1 MPTRGDFKKKQFS
14 IDSKSNLHVDEQNEN
29 TIIVCESARGVPQNA
44 RNDDFHAQLQ
54 PGAVQRKINMFI
66 FLCAVQSFA
75 TGDCTASCES
85 LSLSDLQLARSTTAA
100 AGVDLSMSIAVS
112 AAITSTMNGG
122 RLAHH

>member
-54 PGAVQRKINMFI
+54 PGAVQRKIYLFI
-66 FLCAVQSFA
+66 FLFFFAQKNKHVYFSLRSAKFSLRTGTA
-75 TGDCTASCES
+75 TGDCTASCE
-85 LSLSDLQLARSTTAA
+85 
-100 AGVDLSMSIAVS
+100 
-112 AAITSTMNGG
+112 
-122 RLAHH
+122 